1 MIPGAGEAAMLTFIL
16 VTSVVAGLLA
26 LAAIGFWLWMLVD
39 CAMNESDEG
48 NTRLIWVLIIL
59 FVHVIGAILYFFF
72 QRRKRLSGGAAPG
85 SAPPPPAR
93 PI

>member
-1 MIPGAGEAAMLTFIL
+1 MLSFIL
-16 VTSVVAGLLA
+16 VTSVVAGLLV
-26 LAAIGFWLWMLVD
+26 LAAIGFWFWMLVD

-85 SAPPPPAR
+85 CAPPPPAR